1 MTNLAYSFLSAGIGA
16 GLCVLGVGI
25 SIGRLAASALDATGR
40 QPAATGD
47 IRTTML
53 IAAALIEGVGLFG
66 LVVSILL
73 ATKAG

>member
-1 MTNLAYSFLSAGIGA
+1 MDG
-16 GLCVLGVGI
+16 
-25 SIGRLAASALDATGR
+25 TGR

-66 LVVSILL
+66 LVVCILL

>member
-1 MTNLAYSFLSAGIGA
+1 MVRTWPFVRAVPQLATTSFTPAEF
-16 GLCVLGVGI
+16 
-25 SIGRLAASALDATGR
+25 ATAPSFDDLL
-40 QPAATGD
+40 QATTESQTA
-47 IRTTML
+47 TTML